1 MEIFSHAGCDVVF
14 SGSLGGLIILGGLA
28 RKVAVSLGF

>member
-14 SGSLGGLIILGGLA
+14 SGSLGGLIILGGGNG
-28 RKVAVSLGF
+28 RIS